1 MISAGSVESD
11 SSTAPSTDCSASR
24 FCGGA
29 SGAALKPLPLWV
41 GALMRAAESRRGCG
55 RTHVRPRYVQ
65 RFRRRPPVND
75 EAPALRAGPSPTSGC
90 REPLLLLDDHGL
102 DGRDHAVLDL

>member
-11 SSTAPSTDCSASR
+11 SNTAPSTDCSASR

-75 EAPALRAGPSPTSGC
+75 EAPAFGPALRLRLGVAGGYCCSTTM
-90 REPLLLLDDHGL
+90 
-102 DGRDHAVLDL
+102 VLTVAIT